1 MTTVTFEMTT
11 PADIPALQRVLDE
24 THLFPSG
31 MLPDM
36 LAPMLAGDSPAR
48 WLTCQ
53 RDGVAIGLC
62 FAEPEEL
69 TDGTWNM
76 RALALHPQYQGQGLG
91 AALTRA
97 LEDQLRAEGQRL
109 IIVDT
114 SGTDDFAQTRGFY
127 SHVGYSQVACIPD
140 YWAKGDDK
148 VVFSKPL

>member
-1 MTTVTFEMTT
+1 MTKVTFEMTT

-24 THLFPSG
+24 THLFPSE

-53 RDGVAIGLC
+53 RDGEAIGLC
-62 FAEPEEL
+62 FTEPEEL

-76 RALALHPQYQGQGLG
+76 RALALHSQYQGQGLG

-127 SHVGYSQVACIPD
+127 SHIGYSQVACIPD

-148 VVFSKPL
+148 IVFSKPL